1 MKRPARRDFLKAGTA
16 FALAA
21 PAIRPA
27 LAQGGAIK
35 IGVLN
40 DQSGP
45 YADPTGLGS
54 VVAAQLAAEDFGG
67 RVGDTPIEIVAADHQ
82 NRPDVG
88 SNVTRQWLDREGVTA
103 VADLPTSSVAL
114 AVNQIVREKNKVF
127 LASGT
132 ATADLT
138 GRQCSPNTV
147 HWTYDNWALAN
158 GTGNAV
164 VRSGGRSWYFLTVDY
179 AFGHDL
185 EAQVAAVVRAA
196 GGEVLGA
203 VRHPL
208 NTPDFS
214 SFLLQ
219 AQRSRAQVVGLA
231 NAGGD
236 TINAIKQA
244 AEFGLVRRGQ
254 KIAGL
259 LVNIMDIHALG
270 LAAAQGL
277 QFTESFY
284 WDLNDGTR
292 AFSSRFAARHSNRKP
307 SMIHAGVYAS
317 VMHYLKA
324 VREAGSADDGARVVQ
339 AMKALPT
346 DDPCFGPGTIRAD
359 GRKLHPM
366 YLFEAKAP
374 EESRGPWDYYKLIS
388 TIPAAQAFRPL
399 DSNCP
404 LAH

>member
-1 MKRPARRDFLKAGTA
+1 
-16 FALAA
+16 A

-158 GTGNAV
+158 GTGTA
-164 VRSGGRSWYFLTVDY
+164 GR
-179 AFGHDL
+179 
-185 EAQVAAVVRAA
+185 R
-196 GGEVLGA
+196 
-203 VRHPL
+203 
-208 NTPDFS
+208 
-214 SFLLQ
+214 
-219 AQRSRAQVVGLA
+219 
-231 NAGGD
+231 
-236 TINAIKQA
+236 
-244 AEFGLVRRGQ
+244 
-254 KIAGL
+254 
-259 LVNIMDIHALG
+259 
-270 LAAAQGL
+270 
-277 QFTESFY
+277 
-284 WDLNDGTR
+284 
-292 AFSSRFAARHSNRKP
+292 
-307 SMIHAGVYAS
+307 
-317 VMHYLKA
+317 
-324 VREAGSADDGARVVQ
+324 
-339 AMKALPT
+339 
-346 DDPCFGPGTIRAD
+346 
-359 GRKLHPM
+359 
-366 YLFEAKAP
+366 
-374 EESRGPWDYYKLIS
+374 
-388 TIPAAQAFRPL
+388 
-399 DSNCP
+399 
-404 LAH
+404 